1 MEQIPPEVARKLL
14 NRDFTNLISRV
25 QAGGKL
31 TRAERAMLQAMAA
44 GSSDSAITSAANF
57 NELADALGVTRQAI
71 HTWRKM
77 EGAPEPSAN
86 GTHDVAAWREFAK
99 QRGLKGGEE
108 LTDAESS
115 LKARKLLAEV
125 MERELRLK
133 VKQGEFVPLDD
144 VRTRWA
150 YHVGQAVALLRKRL
164 ENELPPILSGLDA
177 TAIRKELSGAVDE
190 FASLMHDGDGA

>member
-1 MEQIPPEVARKLL
+1 MEQIPPDLARKLL
-14 NRDFTNLISRV
+14 TRDFSNLIQRV

-44 GSSDSAITSAANF
+44 GSSASDVTSVANY
-57 NELADALGVTRQAI
+57 NDLADVLGVTRQAI
-71 HTWRKM
+71 HSWRKLD
-77 EGAPEPSAN
+77 GVPEPAPN
-86 GTHDVAAWREFAK
+86 GTHDVAAWREFVKAH
-99 QRGLKGGEE
+99 GLKGGEE
-108 LTDAESS
+108 ITDAESS

-133 VKQGEFVPLDD
+133 VKQGEFVPLED
-144 VRTRWA
+144 VKTRWA

-177 TAIRKELSGAVDE
+177 TAIRKELSAAVDE

>member
-14 NRDFTNLISRV
+14 TRDFSNLISRV

-44 GSSDSAITSAANF
+44 GSTDSGITAAANYH
-57 NELADALGVTRQAI
+57 ELADALGVTRQAI
-71 HTWRKM
+71 HSWRKM
-77 EGAPEPSAN
+77 EGAPEASPN
-86 GTHDVAAWREFAK
+86 GTHDVAAWREFVK
-99 QRGLKGGEE
+99 QHGLKGGDE
-108 LTDAESS
+108 TDAESS

-125 MERELRLK
+125 MERELRLR

-177 TAIRKELSGAVDE
+177 TAIRRELSGAVDE
-190 FASLMHDGDGA
+190 FAALMHEGGNTD

>member
-1 MEQIPPEVARKLL
+1 MEQIPPEVARKILS
-14 NRDFTNLISRV
+14 RDFSNLISRV
-25 QAGGKL
+25 QGGGKL

-44 GSSDSAITSAANF
+44 GSSDSGITSAASYH
-57 NELADALGVTRQAI
+57 ELADALGVTRQAI
-71 HTWRKM
+71 HSWRKI

-86 GTHDVAAWREFAK
+86 GTHDVAAWREFVKA
-99 QRGLKGGEE
+99 RGLKGGEE
-108 LTDAESS
+108 LTDAEGS

-144 VRTRWA
+144 VKTRWA

-190 FASLMHDGDGA
+190 FAALMHEGGGA

>member
-31 TRAERAMLQAMAA
+31 TRAERNMLQAMAA
-44 GSSDSAITSAANF
+44 GSSASDVTSVANY
-57 NELADALGVTRQAI
+57 NDLADVLGVTRQAI
-71 HTWRKM
+71 HSWRKL
-77 EGAPEPSAN
+77 EGVPEPAPN
-86 GTHDVAAWREFAK
+86 GTHDVVAWREFVK
-99 QRGLKGGEE
+99 QHGLKGGEDI
-108 LTDAESS
+108 TDAESS
-115 LKARKLLAEV
+115 LKARRLLAEV

-133 VKQGEFVPLDD
+133 VKQGEYVPLED
-144 VRTRWA
+144 VKTRWA

-177 TAIRKELSGAVDE
+177 TAIRRELSGAVDE